1 MAVVKEAWS
10 EVSEIL
16 KSSAMLRSS
25 ALCSAP
31 TPAPAPAP
39 HEDIA
44 ALLLVPLETLHGQ
57 LGGKHALRSTL
68 ASKLAACAEM
78 EPCASALLAELLR
91 AHSGAKDQLLLR
103 AATSVAR
110 DLAADPRN
118 AEQARVFGLKR
129 ALMQVARDNA
139 DDLFV
144 LDNVRFTFTEIT
156 RSVTTNARNQ
166 IRHALEIKDL
176 NRLFK
181 AMFVQPRNADT
192 QCIGMD
198 ALFTLC
204 KNPTTCSQLL
214 HDVEGGFKPLL
225 LVLTR
230 FRTVTHLQVRGFQ
243 VLALLAKSSQE
254 LCVALGRAGAVQ
266 VIAANLASTPRLDR
280 RQVQTAVWALNAIG
294 RHPKNAPRLELHRVG
309 LALRRAQRVYI
320 ETQHIQALE
329 ASEMLQR
336 SHEKRR
342 NQILWAQQQSL
353 TKPFWSKAL
362 DKILLL
368 AQQNIQVRPHDRA
381 HATTALA
388 ATMLNT
394 TTDNNNDNNDNN
406 NNNHKQLNNPR
417 LVVPLRL
424 KRLMVYSEEAHEH
437 EALLH
442 QPHANKLLQRDDE
455 EDAPTFA
462 LSPHDEQ
469 QQLESD
475 QELELVIEKAFL
487 NLSPADQDFVNS
499 VRS

>member
-10 EVSEIL
+10 EVSQIL
-16 KSSAMLRSS
+16 KGYAASSS

-31 TPAPAPAP
+31 APAP
-39 HEDIA
+39 DDDTA
-44 ALLLVPLETLHGQ
+44 ALLLLPLETLHVQ

-68 ASKLAACAEM
+68 ALKLAACADM
-78 EPCASALLAELLR
+78 EPCASAVLADLLQKQKV
-91 AHSGAKDQLLLR
+91 AKDQLVLR

-118 AEQARVFGLKR
+118 ADQARLFGLKR

-144 LDNVRFTFTEIT
+144 LDNVRATFKEIT
-156 RSVTTNARNQ
+156 QSVTTNARNQ
-166 IRHALEIKDL
+166 IRHALELKDL

-192 QCIGMD
+192 QCVGMD
-198 ALFTLC
+198 ALFALC
-204 KNPTTCSQLL
+204 KNNTTCSQLL
-214 HDVEGGFKPLL
+214 HDVEGGFKPLF

-230 FRTVTHLQVRGFQ
+230 FRTVTHLQVRGLQ
-243 VLALLAKSSQE
+243 VLALIAKSSQE

-294 RHPKNAPRLELHRVG
+294 RHPKNAPRLEMHRIG

-320 ETQHIQALE
+320 ETEQIQENE
-329 ASEMLQR
+329 ARETLQR
-336 SHEKRR
+336 LEHIKR
-342 NQILWAQQQSL
+342 NQILYAEQQRL
-353 TKPFWSKAL
+353 TRPLWSKAL
-362 DKILLL
+362 DKILII
-368 AQQNIQVRPHDRA
+368 AQQNIQVRPHDHA
-381 HATTALA
+381 HNTLA
-388 ATMLNT
+388 APNIVDT
-394 TTDNNNDNNDNN
+394 TTTTTTSNNNY
-406 NNNHKQLNNPR
+406 KLLNKPR

-437 EALLH
+437 EALLL
-442 QPHANKLLQRDDE
+442 QPHANKMQQRG
-455 EDAPTFA
+455 EDADDAATFA
-462 LSPHDEQ
+462 LSPQDEQ

-475 QELELVIEKAFL
+475 QELEIVIHKAFL

-499 VRS
+499 AIKK